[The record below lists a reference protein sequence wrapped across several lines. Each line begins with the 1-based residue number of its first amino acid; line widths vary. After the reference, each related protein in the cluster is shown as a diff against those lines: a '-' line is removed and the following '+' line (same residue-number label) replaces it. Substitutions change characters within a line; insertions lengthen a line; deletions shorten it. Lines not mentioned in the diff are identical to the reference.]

1 MFSSTL
7 FPQVRAATPR
17 LPVYHACSHG
27 SWFIAQAGLLQQN
40 PTALEELSEVM
51 QDASDMGDLQ
61 NAFLVI
67 TGLTL
72 MVLLARLLTLL
83 HFQPRIGLVCHA

>member
-1 MFSSTL
+1 M
-7 FPQVRAATPR
+7 
-17 LPVYHACSHG
+17 
-27 SWFIAQAGLLQQN
+27 
-40 PTALEELSEVM
+40 M